1 MSEVAPQ
8 GATPGAGSTTTSS
21 SQGDGPTEPNEEA
34 RHLDWPACLNARD
47 LGGLITKDGGRI
59 CDGVLV
65 RSDRL
70 SRLTP
75 TGVDAV
81 RRIVPGRII
90 DLRAARQCE
99 REPNPFAGTDLYWH
113 VPLSDPADTPDR
125 QPYLIDR
132 YRSKLDRNPRRF
144 ANAVAAV
151 ADAPPGT
158 VVVHCQAG
166 KDRTGLVIAL
176 ILSAVGVLDE
186 AIAADYAVSA
196 SRLDAHYR
204 AKRARIDDPELL
216 ELVHELH
223 SACPDT
229 MLATLAHV
237 RAQYGGAEQYLRHGG
252 LTRRQSQALRT
263 RLLNDRPHRS
273 APEHGYC

>member
-1 MSEVAPQ
+1 M
-8 GATPGAGSTTTSS
+8 
-21 SQGDGPTEPNEEA
+21 
-34 RHLDWPACLNARD
+34 NARD
-47 LGGLITKDGGRI
+47 LGGLSAKDGGRI

-81 RRIVPGRII
+81 RRIAPGRII

-99 REPNPFAGTDLYWH
+99 REPNPFAGTDLYRH

-125 QPYLIDR
+125 QPYLIVR

-151 ADAPPGT
+151 ADAPPGA

-186 AIAADYAVSA
+186 AIAADYAASA
-196 SRLDAHYR
+196 IRLDAHYR

-216 ELVHELH
+216 DLVHELH
-223 SACPDT
+223 SARPNT
-229 MLATLAHV
+229 MLVTLAHM
-237 RAQYGGAEQYLRHGG
+237 RAQYGGTERYLRHGG

-263 RLLNDRPHRS
+263 RLLDDRPHRS
-273 APEHGYC
+273 APKHGCC